1 MLKLQDW
8 SRGQTPS
15 GAEAVFAQN
24 PQAKCLL
31 DNDSRGFFS
40 TQSRSRVLSYSSSEA
55 RERER
60 ERDGEWVEEDCG
72 NETGFGLRPEASRRT
87 CTG

>member
-8 SRGQTPS
+8 SRGQTPV

-40 TQSRSRVLSYSSSEA
+40 AQPQGPLLLVPWSE

-60 ERDGEWVEEDCG
+60 ERETG
-72 NETGFGLRPEASRRT
+72 NE
-87 CTG
+87 